1 MIKLSSHALPAALA
15 LSILGAVHMAD
26 ADTAHTGHHAHAGH
40 PAPAASSSPSP
51 YVGEE
56 TRGIK
61 ALAPEQIAGLRAGRG
76 MGYGRAAELNGYPG
90 PMHVLELAQELRLT
104 DDQITATREIR
115 ARMQTRAQ
123 AVGSELV
130 EAEAELDRLFRT
142 GIATQATLKAA
153 LERIGRLQAEV
164 RGAHLQA
171 HIEQHA
177 VLTPEQVE
185 RYGEL
190 RGYGKRSTG
199 RRGPA
204 LHPDSLRKED
214 AHGPGKEG
222 RERKGRTDRTK
233 RGGR

>member
-56 TRGIK
+56 TREIK

-130 EAEAELDRLFRT
+130 EAEGELDRLFREGSVT
-142 GIATQATLKAA
+142 EANLKNA
-153 LERIGRLQAEV
+153 LEKIGRLQAEV

-171 HIEQHA
+171 HVEQRA
-177 VLTPEQVE
+177 LLTPEQVD
-185 RYGEL
+185 RYVEL
-190 RGYGKRSTG
+190 RGYGKG
-199 RRGPA
+199 
-204 LHPDSLRKED
+204 H
-214 AHGPGKEG
+214 HGKPGKRDRDG
-222 RERKGRTDRTK
+222 KTDSTDGSDRKPGKPQGQRSNK
-233 RGGR
+233 